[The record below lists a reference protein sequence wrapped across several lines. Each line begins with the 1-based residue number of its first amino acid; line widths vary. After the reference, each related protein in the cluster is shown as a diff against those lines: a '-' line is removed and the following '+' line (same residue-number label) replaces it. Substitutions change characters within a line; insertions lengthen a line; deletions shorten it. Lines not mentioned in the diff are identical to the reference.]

1 MLEPSEARSAVCTFL
16 LCYPLQLLALPEPK
30 EGFSGDAHRV
40 PSTGPSRCGADGT
53 PGALSPL
60 CQPWESPEV
69 SFPPG
74 QALICQERT
83 PGSRVTPTPL
93 SIISSEG
100 QPPRPPSQCRVNSPQ
115 TAKHRP
121 SGALLLLRGRIR
133 PCRPEPSAGGRRG
146 RSPTHRSGGRR
157 AASGGPSHCQHPGP
171 RGSNSTRLHCPLLPW
186 GGGGPRILCTF
197 KTAEQCRL
205 CRQRKST
212 PHSYIPALVL
222 KVSDSPMPPTPQP
235 KPRHFLSRDPNTREY
250 SFQSLFELPVKLA

>member
-1 MLEPSEARSAVCTFL
+1 MLEPSEAHSAVCSFL

-186 GGGGPRILCTF
+186 GGGAPESSAHLKRLSNAAFAARESPHHTLTFQPWCLKFLIPRC
-197 KTAEQCRL
+197 
-205 CRQRKST
+205 
-212 PHSYIPALVL
+212 
-222 KVSDSPMPPTPQP
+222 PPP
-235 KPRHFLSRDPNTREY
+235 LS
-250 SFQSLFELPVKLA
+250 QSLDTSSQETQTPENIVFNPYSSFL